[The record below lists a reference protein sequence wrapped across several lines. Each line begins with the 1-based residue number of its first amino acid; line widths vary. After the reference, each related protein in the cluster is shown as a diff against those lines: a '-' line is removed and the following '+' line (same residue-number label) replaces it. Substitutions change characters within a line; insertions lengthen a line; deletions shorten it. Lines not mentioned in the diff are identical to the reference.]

1 MPDDL
6 LPSWRPGP
14 TRDALVAFLDDVLD
28 VPTEERVACLDN
40 DGTLW
45 CERPSYVQLDF
56 FVDTLRSRA
65 SEPDFVH
72 TPEFDAL
79 LGNDTAAMGELG
91 LERIAL
97 ALTSL
102 CQGISPEEFTSRVRA
117 FMSVAQHPTLGRPLL
132 RNVYQPMLE
141 LIDELRR
148 RDVTV
153 TIVTGGG
160 TEFVRA
166 VSQQLY
172 GVPPEAV
179 VGTLIGYEL
188 SPRRGRGTPPAQDRS
203 PGRRRQRGRRQG
215 EQHPEPAGPPT
226 TVLVAG
232 NSGGDREML
241 EWAASGPGPTLAL
254 LIDHD
259 DAGARVRLREPRRDV
274 RRAGA
279 DHRGRCSAGVDGGQ
293 HGDRL
298 GDRLPVPDSRALGGR
313 HRCDGWGDD
322 ATTGGHDRIGAA
334 HDDQLRRGRGVHPRR
349 QPLRPGRRPRA
360 ARGGRPADGQHHLP
374 GGWLLLQPGR
384 LRVGPAR
391 GQRLRPTTTTA
402 GRARPVVGL
411 PAASGGTG

>member
-1 MPDDL
+1 MAATSQASYDPAQPQFRVGRKVIKGGSHLCADTYCLRYRPAARRPQPIDTGMSHVGFRCVRRPEAGPAPEEDRPCL
-6 LPSWRPGP
+6 TTCSPPGVPGP
-14 TRDALVAFLDDVLD
+14 PVTRSSRSSTTSLD

-102 CQGISPEEFTSRVRA
+102 CEGISPEEFTSRVRA

-188 SPRRGRGTPPAQDRS
+188 SRGEDGAPR
-203 PGRRRQRGRRQG
+203 
-215 EQHPEPAGPPT
+215 
-226 TVLVAG
+226 
-232 NSGGDREML
+232 
-241 EWAASGPGPTLAL
+241 L
-254 LIDHD
+254 L
-259 DAGARVRLREPRRDV
+259 R
-274 RRAGA
+274 
-279 DHRGRCSAGVDGGQ
+279 
-293 HGDRL
+293 
-298 GDRLPVPDSRALGGR
+298 
-313 HRCDGWGDD
+313 
-322 ATTGGHDRIGAA
+322 T
-334 HDDQLRRGRGVHPRR
+334 
-349 QPLRPGRRPRA
+349 
-360 ARGGRPADGQHHLP
+360 GRPA
-374 GGWLLLQPGR
+374 
-384 LRVGPAR
+384 AR
-391 GQRLRPTTTTA
+391 RPT
-402 GRARPVVGL
+402 RAPPR
-411 PAASGGTG
+411 

>member
-28 VPTEERVACLDN
+28 VPTEQRVACLDN

-102 CQGISPEEFTSRVRA
+102 CEGISPEEFTSRVRA

-148 RDVTV
+148 RDVAV

-188 SPRRGRGTPPAQDRS
+188 SRGEDGAPRLLRTGRPAAAANEGAAKVSNIQS
-203 PGRRRQRGRRQG
+203 QLGRR
-215 EQHPEPAGPPT
+215 PI
-226 TVLVAG
+226 LVAG

-259 DAGARVRLREPRRDV
+259 DAEREFAYVSRAETFAEPEPITDVGAR
-274 RRAGA
+274 
-279 DHRGRCSAGVDGGQ
+279 Q
-293 HGDRL
+293 
-298 GDRLPVPDSRALGGR
+298 
-313 HRCDGWGDD
+313 GWTVVSM
-322 ATTGGHDRIGAA
+322 ATDWETVFPSVTPEH
-334 HDDQLRRGRGVHPRR
+334 
-349 QPLRPGRRPRA
+349 
-360 ARGGRPADGQHHLP
+360 
-374 GGWLLLQPGR
+374 
-384 LRVGPAR
+384 
-391 GQRLRPTTTTA
+391 
-402 GRARPVVGL
+402 
-411 PAASGGTG
+411 